1 MPRSIPPLGS
11 IPAEV
16 RSGKQGRSGR
26 YRIQGKF
33 VTQNRLGRGTLNK
46 LLAWGKHEEQRC
58 MNVLRTL
65 PSELPEYNEALEKLD
80 KLEQALDQVKRQ
92 LAVGR

>member
-1 MPRSIPPLGS
+1 
-11 IPAEV
+11 
-16 RSGKQGRSGR
+16 
-26 YRIQGKF
+26 
-33 VTQNRLGRGTLNK
+33 
-46 LLAWGKHEEQRC
+46 